1 MSLLSR
7 ASLRKISLTRLL
19 DAKVLL
25 ANRRFSGAYYL
36 AGYSIEYSLKARIA
50 QNTKKHDFPDKKT
63 VNDSYTHDLEKLM
76 RLAGLLQPKLEDE
89 IKTNPRLNQFW
100 LVVKDWNEEQ
110 RYNDNIDKRTAED
123 LIEAISNP
131 TDGVM
136 QWIEKN

>member
-1 MSLLSR
+1 M
-7 ASLRKISLTRLL
+7 K
-19 DAKVLL
+19 
-25 ANRRFSGAYYL
+25 RRFNGAYYL
-36 AGYSIEYSLKARIA
+36 AGYAIECALKARIA
-50 QNTKKHDFPDKKT
+50 QNTRKYDFPDKKL

-76 RLAGLLQPKLEDE
+76 KLAELW
-89 IKTNPRLNQFW
+89 PRLEGTKKAHPHVWQFW

-110 RYNDNIDKRTAED
+110 RYNDSVDSRMAAD